1 MADMHYSHD
10 MGHGG
15 YDTHQEASM
24 PPSNMLKNLTN
35 FAGAAVS
42 LALIAGVSVWGYKLV
57 MRDVSGIPV
66 VRAAEGEMRVRPE
79 NPGGQL
85 ARNTGLAVNEVAA
98 AGEASGP
105 VDQVTLAP
113 RPVDL
118 TDEDQPI
125 PAQTVAPVQQPE
137 PLDVAASLE
146 AAPVDVATALDGG
159 DIDDLV
165 RQLTSGAETI
175 EANAAEVEPVL
186 ASVTT
191 ADLPET
197 PTPVPA
203 VAKGPGPKT
212 SKRPQIRPASAPQT
226 VVPDAAPRAEPQT
239 SDLDATTIPA
249 GTRLVQLG
257 AFDSPDVARSEWDKM
272 QGRFGDLLRG
282 KDRIVQ
288 QAQSG
293 GRTFYRLRAHGFADL
308 SDARRFCS
316 ALVAE
321 GADCIPVVTR

>member
-10 MGHGG
+10 LGHGG
-15 YDTHQEASM
+15 YGAHEEAPV

-66 VRAAEGEMRVRPE
+66 VRAAEGEMRVRPQD
-79 NPGGQL
+79 PGGQL

-105 VDQVTLAP
+105 VDQVVLAP
-113 RPVDL
+113 RPVEL
-118 TDEDQPI
+118 TEEDQPI

-137 PLDVAASLE
+137 PLNVAASLE
-146 AAPVDVATALDGG
+146 AAQVDVAATLGDG
-159 DIDDLV
+159 DIDELV
-165 RQLTSGAETI
+165 RQLTSGVDTI
-175 EANAAEVEPVL
+175 DADAVEAEPVL

-191 ADLPET
+191 ADLPEA

-203 VAKGPGPKT
+203 VVKGPGPKA
-212 SKRPQIRPASAPQT
+212 SKRPQLRPASAPQT
-226 VVPDAAPRAEPQT
+226 VVPTPAARAEPQT
-239 SDLDATTIPA
+239 TDLDATNVPA

-257 AFDSPDVARSEWDKM
+257 AFDSPEVARSEWDKM
-272 QGRFGDLLRG
+272 QGRFGDLLRD

>member
-15 YDTHQEASM
+15 YDGQQDASQA
-24 PPSNMLKNLTN
+24 PSNTLKNLTN

-113 RPVDL
+113 GPVDL
-118 TDEDQPI
+118 AEEDQPI
-125 PAQTVAPVQQPE
+125 AAQTVAPVQQPE
-137 PLDVAASLE
+137 PLNVAASLE
-146 AAPVDVATALDGG
+146 TETVDVATALDGG

-165 RQLTSGAETI
+165 RQLTSGAEAI
-175 EANAAEVEPVL
+175 EAEPSNVEPVL
-186 ASVTT
+186 ASLET
-191 ADLPET
+191 AELPET

-203 VAKGPGPKT
+203 VVKGPGPKA
-212 SKRPQIRPASAPQT
+212 SKRPQLRPASAPRT
-226 VVPDAAPRAEPQT
+226 VVPAAAPRAEPQAN
-239 SDLDATTIPA
+239 DLDPTSIPT

-257 AFDSPDVARSEWDKM
+257 AFDSPEIARAEWGKM
-272 QGRFGDLLRG
+272 QGRFGDLLRD

-293 GRTFYRLRAHGFADL
+293 GRTFYRLRAHGFTDL